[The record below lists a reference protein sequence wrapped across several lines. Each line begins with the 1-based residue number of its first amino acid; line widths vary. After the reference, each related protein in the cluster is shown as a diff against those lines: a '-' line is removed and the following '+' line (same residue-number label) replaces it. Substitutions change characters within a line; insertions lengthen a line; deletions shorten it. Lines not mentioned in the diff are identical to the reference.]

1 MRKCA
6 ISASSGMLFTEPVT
20 DQLGMSGGRRPPMED
35 RSLKQQPTDFRVPS
49 ATSNWLRTTY
59 QVDNNAS
66 GQ

>member
-1 MRKCA
+1 
-6 ISASSGMLFTEPVT
+6 MLFTEPVT